1 MFVKKGELF
10 WRARLLDL
18 GIERERE
25 RERERSQTLFRVLS
39 KLGNFANLG
48 LGLSFGRREKKGI
61 LIWWWGGVHLLV
73 VTC

>member
-1 MFVKKGELF
+1 MSKKASSFGGLAFLIWEL
-10 WRARLLDL
+10 
-18 GIERERE
+18 RERE